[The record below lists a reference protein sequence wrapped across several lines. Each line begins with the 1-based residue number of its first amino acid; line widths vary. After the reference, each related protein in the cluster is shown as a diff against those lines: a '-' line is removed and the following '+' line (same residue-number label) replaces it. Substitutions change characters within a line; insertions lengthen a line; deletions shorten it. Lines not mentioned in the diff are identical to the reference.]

1 MSTNVTLNAYSIII
15 LVVVMFYSSKNKEE
29 DSLQYK
35 LFTVMM
41 YVTVLML
48 VLDILGRLDGNAH
61 AIYSPANHIGN
72 FLGFTLSPLLPSLW
86 VMYVYTQVFH
96 DNQINKKLLFSLIII
111 NGAVILFVICSQFF
125 GWIYTISA
133 DNIYKRGPFFMAP
146 VAIAVLLL
154 LVADAMIAINKKK
167 IDKKYY
173 NALLFF
179 TIPPFLCVILQSM
192 IYGISFI
199 YNGVVI
205 SIVVVY
211 LNIQNR
217 SIHTDYLTG
226 IGNRKKLDAYLKE
239 KIASC
244 VYGHSFS
251 AILVDIDNFKA
262 INDTFGHTVGDN
274 ALDETVKLLKSCLR
288 KSDFIAR
295 FGGDEFFIVLDIDNA
310 TDLNAMVLRIE
321 NNLREFNN
329 TGNNSYSIELSMGYA
344 VYDTTAHMENN
355 NFIKY
360 IDTLM
365 YENKRFNKK
374 N

>member
-1 MSTNVTLNAYSIII
+1 
-15 LVVVMFYSSKNKEE
+15 
-29 DSLQYK
+29 
-35 LFTVMM
+35 
-41 YVTVLML
+41 
-48 VLDILGRLDGNAH
+48 
-61 AIYSPANHIGN
+61 
-72 FLGFTLSPLLPSLW
+72 
-86 VMYVYTQVFH
+86 
-96 DNQINKKLLFSLIII
+96 
-111 NGAVILFVICSQFF
+111 
-125 GWIYTISA
+125 
-133 DNIYKRGPFFMAP
+133 
-146 VAIAVLLL
+146 
-154 LVADAMIAINKKK
+154 
-167 IDKKYY
+167 
-173 NALLFF
+173 
-179 TIPPFLCVILQSM
+179 
-192 IYGISFI
+192 
-199 YNGVVI
+199 
-205 SIVVVY
+205 VVVY